1 MPYLGASTITCKVG
15 KKEAGTLS
23 SCKVH
28 GCVCEQE
35 WRLSHLFPL
44 ERFESA
50 SHPFNLIFNSKWVPE
65 LHGFQW
71 EMKRVSV
78 SLLNEKES
86 SPKSG
91 H

>member
-1 MPYLGASTITCKVG
+1 MEIAPLI
-15 KKEAGTLS
+15 S
-23 SCKVH
+23 SGEV
-28 GCVCEQE
+28 
-35 WRLSHLFPL
+35 
-44 ERFESA
+44 ESA

-78 SLLNEKES
+78 SLLNRKES